1 MFPTSNNQEEKKA
14 WYILRVDMF
23 GPRTLFNDY
32 TRFTSY
38 QIYLRNGDHSIHG
51 SWNEKDGFLIRD
63 GESLMENE
71 LHTPTLLV
79 LLIHR
84 LAEYGIRF
92 SKVPA
97 RLYTSKGIS
106 RKSVE
111 NWIKNVMKAYE
122 DDRMQETRDNALDIL
137 KYEGDKEDTVV
148 ELRKKWGDVVS
159 VLKDKRFDE
168 IVNQYSCFSHEIGI
182 SALGQEL
189 TACGY
194 ALYNLDEDD
203 IYLLELIPQAEMGVF
218 EKKCHKYG
226 NIANYSNSR
235 IVISAY
241 KPGILLHASRC
252 RVCKWYGP
260 MTISAILQEA
270 LPVTSPMGNGNK
282 KARQNG
288 KEHL

>member
-1 MFPTSNNQEEKKA
+1 
-14 WYILRVDMF
+14 
-23 GPRTLFNDY
+23 
-32 TRFTSY
+32 
-38 QIYLRNGDHSIHG
+38 
-51 SWNEKDGFLIRD
+51 
-63 GESLMENE
+63 MENE

-79 LLIHR
+79 LLMHR

-111 NWIKNVMKAYE
+111 SWIKNVMKAYE

-137 KYEGDKEDTVV
+137 KYEGDIEDTVV

-203 IYLLELIPQAEMGVF
+203 IYLLELTPQAEMEAF

-226 NIANYSNSR
+226 QYCKLLKQPHRDFGIQARHIAPRKQMPRMQMVWPNDNICYITRGFAGYFAYGEWKQESKTEWQGTFIVDLRVVPLQPVKFKTKKIHSFIYSKELDFYAALYSTSLGEMPVAGKNPWKQR
-235 IVISAY
+235 N
-241 KPGILLHASRC
+241 G
-252 RVCKWYGP
+252 RVCV
-260 MTISAILQEA
+260 I
-270 LPVTSPMGNGNK
+270 
-282 KARQNG
+282 
-288 KEHL
+288 

>member
-1 MFPTSNNQEEKKA
+1 
-14 WYILRVDMF
+14 MF

-79 LLIHR
+79 LLMHR

-137 KYEGDKEDTVV
+137 KYEGDIEDTVV

-168 IVNQYSCFSHEIGI
+168 IVNQYSCFHMR
-182 SALGQEL
+182 LV
-189 TACGY
+189 
-194 ALYNLDEDD
+194 
-203 IYLLELIPQAEMGVF
+203 YLP
-218 EKKCHKYG
+218 
-226 NIANYSNSR
+226 
-235 IVISAY
+235 
-241 KPGILLHASRC
+241 
-252 RVCKWYGP
+252 
-260 MTISAILQEA
+260 
-270 LPVTSPMGNGNK
+270 
-282 KARQNG
+282 
-288 KEHL
+288 

>member
-79 LLIHR
+79 LLMHR

-97 RLYTSKGIS
+97 RLYASEGIS

-111 NWIKNVMKAYE
+111 SWIKNVM
-122 DDRMQETRDNALDIL
+122 NL
-137 KYEGDKEDTVV
+137 K
-148 ELRKKWGDVVS
+148 
-159 VLKDKRFDE
+159 
-168 IVNQYSCFSHEIGI
+168 
-182 SALGQEL
+182 SAS
-189 TACGY
+189 
-194 ALYNLDEDD
+194 NL
-203 IYLLELIPQAEMGVF
+203 
-218 EKKCHKYG
+218 
-226 NIANYSNSR
+226 
-235 IVISAY
+235 
-241 KPGILLHASRC
+241 
-252 RVCKWYGP
+252 
-260 MTISAILQEA
+260 
-270 LPVTSPMGNGNK
+270 NGNL
-282 KARQNG
+282 NCS
-288 KEHL
+288 KELEHYAS